1 MYELSCR
8 FDSRKSFYGKAQ
20 VQETKNKNVEDLKL
34 YSYNTLVARITKI
47 SNKITYHYFGKYSQT
62 TTRHQKEFFKQHG
75 LSDKEIKE
83 LFDKG
88 MLEKELE
95 NE

>member
-1 MYELSCR
+1 MYNLECR
-8 FDSRKSFYGKAQ
+8 FDTRQSFYGKAK

-47 SNKITYHYFGKYSQT
+47 ANKITYYYFGKFSQT

-75 LSDKEIKE
+75 LSDKELKE
-83 LFDKG
+83 LFKNSV
-88 MLEKELE
+88 LEREY
-95 NE
+95 